1 MTPQALSSTKDSMA
15 TFSSAQ
21 EGDIPTLSDLLSLLF
36 AQEQEFKPDA
46 QAQCSGLTT
55 IIRNPTLG
63 TILVARDKDKIV
75 AMVNLLYSV
84 STALGER
91 VATLEDMVVHPQ
103 CRGGG
108 VGSALL
114 RHAIQHCE
122 DRGIKRITLLTD
134 EVNDSAQRF
143 YERVGFRRSTM
154 VPMRLHLP

>member
-1 MTPQALSSTKDSMA
+1 MT

-21 EGDIPTLSDLLSLLF
+21 EGDVPALSDLLSLLF

-46 QAQCSGLTT
+46 QAQCRGLTM
-55 IIRNPTLG
+55 IIRNPALG
-63 TILVARDKDKIV
+63 VILVARNEGTVV
-75 AMVNLLYSV
+75 AMVNLLCAV

-103 CRGGG
+103 CRGSG

-114 RHAIQHCE
+114 RHAILHCE

-134 EVNDSAQRF
+134 QVNGSAQRF
-143 YERVGFRRSTM
+143 YEREGFRRSMM

>member
-1 MTPQALSSTKDSMA
+1 MA

-21 EGDIPTLSDLLSLLF
+21 EGDVPALSDLLFLLF
-36 AQEQEFKPDA
+36 EQEQEFKPDA
-46 QAQCSGLTT
+46 QAQRSGLTT
-55 IIRNPTLG
+55 IIRNPALG
-63 TILVARDKDKIV
+63 TILVARDNDTVV
-75 AMVNLLYSV
+75 AMVNLLYTV

-91 VATLEDMVVHPQ
+91 VATLEDMVVHPR
-103 CRGGG
+103 CRGSG

>member
-1 MTPQALSSTKDSMA
+1 MT

-21 EGDIPTLSDLLSLLF
+21 EGDVPALGHLLALLF
-36 AQEQEFKPDA
+36 AQQQEFKPDA

-55 IIRNPTLG
+55 IIRNPALG

-75 AMVNLLYSV
+75 AMVNLLYTV

-154 VPMRLHLP
+154 VPMLLAPTEN

>member
-1 MTPQALSSTKDSMA
+1 MA

-21 EGDIPTLSDLLSLLF
+21 EGDVPALSDLLFLLF
-36 AQEQEFKPDA
+36 EQEQEFKPDA

-55 IIRNPTLG
+55 IIRNPALG
-63 TILVARDKDKIV
+63 TILVARDKDTVV
-75 AMVNLLYSV
+75 AMVNLLYTV

-91 VATLEDMVVHPQ
+91 VATLEDMVVHHR
-103 CRGGG
+103 CRGSG

-143 YERVGFRRSTM
+143 YERVGFRRSMM